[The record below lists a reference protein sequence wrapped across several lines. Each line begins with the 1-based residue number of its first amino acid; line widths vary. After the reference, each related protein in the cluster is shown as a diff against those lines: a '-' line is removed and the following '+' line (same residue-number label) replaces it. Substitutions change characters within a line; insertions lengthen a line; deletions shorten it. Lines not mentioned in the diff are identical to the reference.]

1 MTKYLAAYAATL
13 AVMLVLDI
21 LWIGVIAKPLYQQG
35 IGHLMAEQPR
45 LGIAVG
51 FYLMYAAGLV
61 VFAVQQGGPGSDW
74 RSAAL
79 FGALLGFFC
88 YATYDLTNLA
98 TLRNWPASLAAIDI
112 AWGTAV
118 SAVCAAAGRIALDRM
133 TASP

>member
-74 RSAAL
+74 RSASRASAS
-79 FGALLGFFC
+79 GNAC
-88 YATYDLTNLA
+88 ASRAVTSI
-98 TLRNWPASLAAIDI
+98 LRLKRSTVAGPSSRASPIDI
-112 AWGTAV
+112 HSSSV
-118 SAVCAAAGRIALDRM
+118 SAVVCDGSRRR
-133 TASP
+133 SKRS